1 MQISIPENIISVM
14 RLLEESGF
22 EAYAVG
28 GCVRDSLLGR
38 RPYDWDVCTSALP
51 EETLEVFKSFRTIPT
66 GIKHGTVTVIAD
78 SPVEITTF
86 RIDGEY
92 LDNRRPSRVSFTRT
106 LADDLCRRDFTV
118 NAMAADKNGFVT
130 DLYGGKEDL
139 QKKIIRCVGCAQK
152 RFDEDAL
159 RIMRALRFAATL
171 GFELEEST
179 ARAVRE
185 QKSLLKNIAVERIRA
200 ETDKLL
206 LGSCADILYGY
217 REVFSVFIPEAEITR
232 ETAEKISL
240 ADKETEIRLAL
251 LLGNLTSENASAVLG
266 RLRYSNIVTKRSV
279 ELIENKNKVIE
290 STSSAVKRLLNA
302 FGKENAERLVRFKR
316 ADGGLTPEA
325 EKEILSEISRII
337 DDGECYSLAA
347 LAVSGS
353 DLSAMGIKGKRIGE
367 TLNKLL
373 DEVIDGK
380 AKNVKEELINR
391 AKFLLLQK

>member
-1 MQISIPENIISVM
+1 MRIIIPENIISVM

-51 EETLEVFKSFRTIPT
+51 EETLEVFKDFRTIPT

-185 QKSLLKNIAVERIRA
+185 QKSLLKNIAVERIRV

-217 REVFSVFIPEAEITR
+217 REVFSVFIPETEITR

-251 LLGNLTSENASAVLG
+251 LLGNLTSENARAVLG
-266 RLRYSNIVTKRSV
+266 RLRYSNSVTNTVVSLV
-279 ELIENKNKVIE
+279 ENKNKAIE
-290 STSSAVKRLLNA
+290 NTSPAVKRLLNA

-353 DLSAMGIKGKRIGE
+353 DLSAIGIKGKKTGE
-367 TLNKLL
+367 TLNRLLNEVMEGTTANNKDDLL
-373 DEVIDGK
+373 DK
-380 AKNVKEELINR
+380 VK
-391 AKFLLLQK
+391 

>member
-1 MQISIPENIISVM
+1 MRIIIPQNIISVM
-14 RLLEESGF
+14 SLLEESGF

-38 RPYDWDVCTSALP
+38 KPYDWDVCTSALP

-92 LDNRRPSRVSFTRT
+92 LDNRRPSQVSFTRT

-179 ARAVRE
+179 ARAVRV

-206 LGSCADILYGY
+206 LGNCEDILFDY

-251 LLGNLTSENASAVLG
+251 LLGNLTSENARAVLG
-266 RLRYSNIVTKRSV
+266 RLRYSNSVTNTVVSLV
-279 ELIENKNKVIE
+279 ENKNKAIE
-290 STSSAVKRLLNA
+290 NTSPAVKRLLNA

-391 AKFLLLQK
+391 VK

>member
-1 MQISIPENIISVM
+1 MK
-14 RLLEESGF
+14 LLEESGF

-38 RPYDWDVCTSALP
+38 KPYDWDVCTSALP
-51 EETLEVFKSFRTIPT
+51 EETLGVFKDFRTIPT

-92 LDNRRPSRVSFTRT
+92 LDNRRPSEVSFTRT

-118 NAMAADKNGFVT
+118 NAMAADKNGSVT

-179 ARAVRE
+179 AKAVLE
-185 QKSLLKNIAVERIRA
+185 QKKLLENIAVERIRV

-206 LGSCADILYGY
+206 LGKCEDILYNY
-217 REVFSVFIPEAEITR
+217 REVFAVFIPEAEITR
-232 ETAEKISL
+232 EAVEKISF
-240 ADKETEIRLAL
+240 ADPEIEIRLAL
-251 LLGNLTSENASAVLG
+251 LLEKLTAENAKAVLR
-266 RLRYSNIVTKRSV
+266 RLRYSNSV
-279 ELIENKNKVIE
+279 VNAVVGLLE
-290 STSSAVKRLLNA
+290 SKDMVVGNTLPAVKRLLHA
-302 FGKENAERLVRFKR
+302 SGEENAKRLVRFRR
-316 ADGGLTPEA
+316 ANGSITAET
-325 EKEILSEISRII
+325 EKEILSAINNVIENN
-337 DDGECYSLAA
+337 ECYSLST
-347 LAVSGS
+347 LAVNGS
-353 DLSAMGIKGKRIGE
+353 DLSAIGIKGKRIGE
-367 TLNKLL
+367 TLNALL
-373 DEVIDGK
+373 EEVIDGK
-380 AKNVKEELINR
+380 VKNVKQDLIDR
-391 AKFLLLQK
+391 VK

>member
-1 MQISIPENIISVM
+1 MNIAIPQNIISVM
-14 RLLEESGF
+14 KLLEESGF

-38 RPYDWDVCTSALP
+38 KPYDWDVCTSALP
-51 EETLEVFKSFRTIPT
+51 EETLGVFKDFRTIPT

-92 LDNRRPSRVSFTRT
+92 LDNRRPSEVSFTRT

-118 NAMAADKNGFVT
+118 NAMAADKNGSVT

-179 ARAVRE
+179 AKAVLE
-185 QKSLLKNIAVERIRA
+185 QKKLLENIAVERIRV

-206 LGSCADILYGY
+206 LGKCEDILYNY
-217 REVFSVFIPEAEITR
+217 REVFAVFIPEAEITR
-232 ETAEKISL
+232 EAVEKISF
-240 ADKETEIRLAL
+240 ADPEIEIRLAL
-251 LLGNLTSENASAVLG
+251 LLEKLTAENAKAVLR
-266 RLRYSNIVTKRSV
+266 RLRYSNSV
-279 ELIENKNKVIE
+279 VNAVVGLLE
-290 STSSAVKRLLNA
+290 SKDMVVGNTLPAVKRLLHA
-302 FGKENAERLVRFKR
+302 SGEENAKRLVRFRR
-316 ADGGLTPEA
+316 ANGSITAET
-325 EKEILSEISRII
+325 EKEILSAINNVIENN
-337 DDGECYSLAA
+337 ECYSLST
-347 LAVSGS
+347 LAVNGS
-353 DLSAMGIKGKRIGE
+353 DLSAIGIKGKRIGE
-367 TLNKLL
+367 TLNALL
-373 DEVIDGK
+373 EEVIDGK
-380 AKNVKEELINR
+380 VKNVKQDLIDR
-391 AKFLLLQK
+391 VK

>member
-1 MQISIPENIISVM
+1 MRIIIPENIITVM

-38 RPYDWDVCTSALP
+38 KPYDWDVCTSALP
-51 EETLEVFKSFRTIPT
+51 GETLEVFKAFRTIPT

-92 LDNRRPSRVSFTRT
+92 LDNRRPSEVSFTRT

-118 NAMAADKNGFVT
+118 NAMAADRNGAVT

-139 QKKIIRCVGCAQK
+139 QKRIIRCVGYAQK

-179 ARAVRE
+179 AKAVLG
-185 QKSLLKNIAVERIRA
+185 QKDLLKNIAVERIRV

-206 LGSCADILYGY
+206 LGNCAEILYNY
-217 REVFSVFIPEAEITR
+217 REVFAVFIPEAEITR

-240 ADKETEIRLAL
+240 ADREIEIRLAL
-251 LLGNLTSENASAVLG
+251 LLHNLTAENAKAVLQ
-266 RLRYSNIVTKRSV
+266 RLRYSNSVTNTV
-279 ELIENKNKVIE
+279 TELIENKSKAVDN
-290 STSSAVKRLLNA
+290 SSPAVKRLLNA
-302 FGKENAERLVRFKR
+302 LGEDGAKRLVRFRR
-316 ADGGLTPEA
+316 ANGSITPGT
-325 EKEILSEISRII
+325 EKELLDII
-337 DDGECYSLAA
+337 DNIIINNECYSLST
-347 LAVSGS
+347 LAVNGK
-353 DLSAMGIKGKRIGE
+353 DLSAVGITGKRTGE
-367 TLNKLL
+367 TLNRLL
-373 DEVIDGK
+373 AEVMNGEVRNNKDDLMQK
-380 AKNVKEELINR
+380 VKFGL
-391 AKFLLLQK
+391 

>member
-1 MQISIPENIISVM
+1 MRIIIPENIISVM
-14 RLLEESGF
+14 SLLEESGF

-38 RPYDWDVCTSALP
+38 KPYDWDVCTSALP

-92 LDNRRPSRVSFTRT
+92 LDNRRPSQVSFTRT

-185 QKSLLKNIAVERIRA
+185 QKSLLKNIAVERIRV

-217 REVFSVFIPEAEITR
+217 REVFSVFIPETEITR

-251 LLGNLTSENASAVLG
+251 LLGNLTSENARAVLG
-266 RLRYSNIVTKRSV
+266 RLRYSNSVTNTVVSLV
-279 ELIENKNKVIE
+279 ENKNKAIE
-290 STSSAVKRLLNA
+290 NTSPAVKRLLNA

-353 DLSAMGIKGKRIGE
+353 DLSAIGIKGKKTGE
-367 TLNKLL
+367 TLNRLLNEVMEGTTANNKDDLL
-373 DEVIDGK
+373 DK
-380 AKNVKEELINR
+380 VK
-391 AKFLLLQK
+391 

>member
-1 MQISIPENIISVM
+1 MRIIIPENIISVM
-14 RLLEESGF
+14 SLLEESGF

-38 RPYDWDVCTSALP
+38 KPYDWDVCTSALP

-92 LDNRRPSRVSFTRT
+92 LDNRRPSQVSFTRT

-179 ARAVRE
+179 ARAVRV

-206 LGSCADILYGY
+206 LGNCEDILFDY

-251 LLGNLTSENASAVLG
+251 LLGNLTSENARAVLG
-266 RLRYSNIVTKRSV
+266 RLRYSNSVTNTVVSLV
-279 ELIENKNKVIE
+279 ENKNKAIDN
-290 STSSAVKRLLNA
+290 TSPAVKRLLNA

-316 ADGGLTPEA
+316 ADGEITPEA
-325 EKEILSEISRII
+325 EKEILLRINEII
-337 DDGECYSLAA
+337 DNNECYSLAT

-353 DLSAMGIKGKRIGE
+353 DLSAIGIKGKKIGE
-367 TLNKLL
+367 TLNRLLNEVMEGTTANNKDDLL
-373 DEVIDGK
+373 DK
-380 AKNVKEELINR
+380 VK
-391 AKFLLLQK
+391 

>member
-1 MQISIPENIISVM
+1 MRIIIPENIISVM
-14 RLLEESGF
+14 RLLEKSGF

-38 RPYDWDVCTSALP
+38 KPYDWDVCTSALP
-51 EETLEVFKSFRTIPT
+51 EETLGVFKDFRTIPT

-92 LDNRRPSRVSFTRT
+92 LDNRRPSEVSFTRT

-118 NAMAADKNGFVT
+118 NAMAADKNGSVT

-179 ARAVRE
+179 AKAVLL
-185 QKSLLKNIAVERIRA
+185 QKELLKNIAVERIRV

-206 LGSCADILYGY
+206 LGKCEDILYNY
-217 REVFSVFIPEAEITR
+217 REVFAVFIPEAEITR
-232 ETAEKISL
+232 EAVEKISF
-240 ADKETEIRLAL
+240 ADPEIEIRLAL
-251 LLGNLTSENASAVLG
+251 LLEKLTAENAKAVLR
-266 RLRYSNIVTKRSV
+266 RLRYSNSV
-279 ELIENKNKVIE
+279 VNAVVGLLE
-290 STSSAVKRLLNA
+290 SKDMVVGNTLPAVKRLLHA
-302 FGKENAERLVRFKR
+302 SGEENAKRLVRFKR
-316 ADGGLTPEA
+316 ANGCINTET
-325 EKEILSEISRII
+325 EKEILCNI
-337 DDGECYSLAA
+337 DNVIDNNECYSLST
-347 LAVSGS
+347 LAVNGA
-353 DLSAMGIKGKRIGE
+353 DLSAIGIKGKRIGE
-367 TLNKLL
+367 TLNRLLNEVMEGTTANNKDDLL
-373 DEVIDGK
+373 DK
-380 AKNVKEELINR
+380 VK
-391 AKFLLLQK
+391 

>member
-1 MQISIPENIISVM
+1 MRIIIPENIISVM
-14 RLLEESGF
+14 SLLEESGF

-38 RPYDWDVCTSALP
+38 KPYDWDVCTSALP

-92 LDNRRPSRVSFTRT
+92 LDNRRPSQVSFTRT

-185 QKSLLKNIAVERIRA
+185 QKSLLKNIAVERIRV

-217 REVFSVFIPEAEITR
+217 REVFSVFIPETEITR

-251 LLGNLTSENASAVLG
+251 LLGNLTSENARAVLG
-266 RLRYSNIVTKRSV
+266 RLRYSNSVTNTVVSLV
-279 ELIENKNKVIE
+279 ENKNKAIE
-290 STSSAVKRLLNA
+290 NTSPAVKRLLNA

-325 EKEILSEISRII
+325 EKEILSEIRRII

-353 DLSAMGIKGKRIGE
+353 DLSAIGIKGKKTGE
-367 TLNKLL
+367 TLNRLLNEVMEGTTANNKDDLL
-373 DEVIDGK
+373 DK
-380 AKNVKEELINR
+380 VK
-391 AKFLLLQK
+391 

>member
-1 MQISIPENIISVM
+1 MRIIIPENIISVM

-51 EETLEVFKSFRTIPT
+51 EETLEVFKDFRTIPT

-92 LDNRRPSRVSFTRT
+92 LDNRRPSQVSFTRT

-185 QKSLLKNIAVERIRA
+185 QKSLLKNIAVERIRV

-290 STSSAVKRLLNA
+290 NTSSAVKRLLNA

-353 DLSAMGIKGKRIGE
+353 DLSAIGIKGKKTGE
-367 TLNKLL
+367 TLNRLLNEVMEGTTANNKDDLL
-373 DEVIDGK
+373 DK
-380 AKNVKEELINR
+380 VK
-391 AKFLLLQK
+391 

>member
-1 MQISIPENIISVM
+1 MKISIPENIITVM

-38 RPYDWDVCTSALP
+38 KPYDWDVCTSALP
-51 EETLEVFKSFRTIPT
+51 GETLEVFKAFRTIPT

-92 LDNRRPSRVSFTRT
+92 LDNRRPSEVSFTRM

-118 NAMAADKNGFVT
+118 NAMAADRNGAVT

-139 QKKIIRCVGCAQK
+139 QKRIIRCVGCAQK

-179 ARAVRE
+179 AKAVLG
-185 QKSLLKNIAVERIRA
+185 QKDLLKNIAVERIRV

-206 LGSCADILYGY
+206 LGNCAEILYNY
-217 REVFSVFIPEAEITR
+217 REVFAVFIPEAEITR

-240 ADKETEIRLAL
+240 ADREIEIRLAL
-251 LLGNLTSENASAVLG
+251 LLHNLTAENAKAVLQ
-266 RLRYSNIVTKRSV
+266 RLRYSNSVTNTV
-279 ELIENKNKVIE
+279 TELIENKSKAVDN
-290 STSSAVKRLLNA
+290 SSPAVKRLLNA
-302 FGKENAERLVRFKR
+302 LGEDGAKRLVRFRR
-316 ADGGLTPEA
+316 ANGSITPGT
-325 EKEILSEISRII
+325 EKELLDII
-337 DDGECYSLAA
+337 DNIIINNECYSLST
-347 LAVSGS
+347 LAVNGK
-353 DLSAMGIKGKRIGE
+353 DLSAVGIKGKRTGE
-367 TLNKLL
+367 TLNALL
-373 DEVIDGK
+373 EDVIDGK
-380 AKNVKEELINR
+380 AENVKEELIDR
-391 AKFLLLQK
+391 VR

>member
-1 MQISIPENIISVM
+1 MRIIIPENIISVM
-14 RLLEESGF
+14 SLLEESGF

-38 RPYDWDVCTSALP
+38 KPYDWDVCTSALP

-92 LDNRRPSRVSFTRT
+92 LDNRRPSQVSFTRT

-290 STSSAVKRLLNA
+290 NTSSAVKRLLNA

-380 AKNVKEELINR
+380 VKNVKEELINR
-391 AKFLLLQK
+391 VK